1 MLKYTIHI
9 IVKFTNLINT
19 MTIFEELTRRGLI
32 AQMTHPEEIEKEL
45 NTKSVTFYI
54 GFDAT
59 ADSLHVGH
67 MLGLII
73 MRRLQLA
80 GHTPIALL
88 GTGTTLIGDPTGR
101 TDMRQM
107 LTTDQISDNAER
119 FRLQMSGILKFDGE
133 NPAVLAKNGDW
144 LTELNY
150 IEFLRDVGRHFSV
163 NKMLTA
169 ESVKSRL
176 AIGLSFLEFN
186 YMLLQSYDFLYLNQH
201 FDCSMQLGGDD
212 QWSNMLGG
220 ADLIRRAENKPA
232 YALTFPLLVN
242 KDGQKMGK
250 TQKGAL
256 WLDKE
261 KCSPYDFYQYWRNV
275 DDVDT
280 VKFLKM
286 LTFLPI
292 EELEAMD
299 ALEGA
304 ELNSAKEL
312 LAYEV
317 TKLVHGQEEA
327 EKARDS
333 AKNVFAGSGEGMP
346 EVCIEKAESMGLLA
360 LMVAAKIAPSNGEA
374 RRLVQGGGVSVDGVK
389 MTDPTVQ
396 IALDKDEIILQKGKK
411 TFIKVI
417 IK

>member
-1 MLKYTIHI
+1 MYIAN
-9 IVKFTNLINT
+9 FTNTYKT

-32 AQMTHPEEIEKEL
+32 AQMTHPGEIEEAL
-45 NTKSVTFYI
+45 NSGKVTFYV

-67 MLGLII
+67 MLGLIV

-107 LTTDQISDNAER
+107 LTAEQISDNAEL
-119 FRLQMSGILKFDGE
+119 FRLQMSKILDFEGE
-133 NPAVLAKNGDW
+133 TPAILAKNGDW

-176 AIGLSFLEFN
+176 AVGLSFLEFN

-220 ADLIRRAENKPA
+220 ADLIRRAENKSA

-242 KDGQKMGK
+242 KDGKKMGK

-275 DDVDT
+275 DDADT
-280 VKFLKM
+280 VKLLKM

-299 ALEGA
+299 SLSGA

-317 TKLVHGQEEA
+317 TKLVHGLEEA
-327 EKARDS
+327 EKARES

-346 EVCIEKAESMGLLA
+346 EVCIEKAESIGLLS
-360 LMVAAKIAPSNGEA
+360 LMVAAKLAPSNGEA

-389 MTDPTVQ
+389 MTEPSAQ
-396 IALDKDEIILQKGKK
+396 IALDKSEIVLQKGKK

-417 IK
+417 IS

>member
-1 MLKYTIHI
+1 
-9 IVKFTNLINT
+9 
-19 MTIFEELTRRGLI
+19 MTIFEELIRRGVV
-32 AQMTHPEEIEKEL
+32 AQMSHPHEIESAL
-45 NTKSVTFYI
+45 NAGGITFYI

-80 GHTPIALL
+80 GHMPVALL

-107 LTTDQISDNAER
+107 LTSEQISENAER
-119 FRLQMSGILKFDGE
+119 FRLQMGRILDFGGAT
-133 NPAVLAKNGDW
+133 PALLVKNGDW
-144 LTELNY
+144 LEKLNY
-150 IEFLRDVGRHFSV
+150 IEFLREVGRHFSV

-176 AIGLSFLEFN
+176 AVGLSFLEFN

-212 QWSNMLGG
+212 QWSNILGG
-220 ADLIRRAENKPA
+220 ADLIRRVENKTA

-242 KDGQKMGK
+242 KDGHKMGK

-256 WLDKE
+256 WLDKD
-261 KCSPYDFYQYWRNV
+261 KCAVYDFYQYWRNV
-275 DDVDT
+275 DDADT
-280 VKFLKM
+280 VKLLKM

-299 ALEGA
+299 SLEGA

-317 TKLVHGQEEA
+317 TKLVHGQDEA

-333 AKNVFAGSGEGMP
+333 AKNVFAGGGEGMP
-346 EVCIEKAESMGLLA
+346 EAHIKKANSMGLLS
-360 LMVAAKIAPSNGEA
+360 LMVAAGLAPSNGEA

-389 MTDPTVQ
+389 MIDPAAV
-396 IALDKDEIILQKGKK
+396 ISLSKPEIVLQKGKK
-411 TFIKVI
+411 TFIKI
-417 IK
+417 IVG